1 MEEENITNNNR
12 NVFLFID
19 GLEKVNTTNLRINSV
34 HEDDGTTSLA
44 VYHKIDDDDDD
55 EDDDLNSFVPFW
67 DFEDHVQPTIAIV
80 ILKSLQTNN
89 TLKELYLDDVEL
101 GDGPETVEAFQSL
114 QINQTLENLCIANT
128 NLGPESGIAIGKSL
142 QTNQTLKNLKMFMNN
157 IGSNGVVAIGNS
169 LQTNQ
174 TLLHLNLGN
183 NNLGPEGGIAI
194 GNSLQTNQTLEDLH
208 MFENHLGPE
217 SGVAIGNSLR
227 TNQTLLY
234 LNLCIN
240 NLGPESGIAIG
251 KSLQT
256 NQTLLHLDLGH
267 NNIGPEGG
275 IAIGKS
281 LQTNQTLK
289 NLDLGHNNIG
299 PEGGIAIG
307 QSLQTNN
314 SLQELYLGNNNLG
327 NEGAV
332 GVIRG
337 SAVNNQNTR
346 ITTLYLCHNN
356 ITRLHAE
363 LTQCPPTLT
372 EFGYY
377 GNPIEFVPPN
387 VQRWLGRYQGQQN
400 GQIHKDR
407 QNVHNRQ
414 IQQSIKESIN
424 KIVNATDGPKSL
436 DEVRTI
442 ILNDHILSGQCKTQL
457 LQYAMDESVHTDLQ
471 LTFGDLLCYI
481 FTRIDVNTAN
491 GDEIKRILNQEMT
504 DALCMCFTGRLSRL
518 LNCLTGI
525 DPLVHIH
532 IVNLNDMFRN
542 VGERLIN
549 EDKYTTK
556 AHQVQFEK
564 ELQEDYGY
572 ELTEQFRKELDEK
585 FYCAIEDF
593 YETVVESI
601 SVNGKRKATYNCE
614 EPERKKEKID
624 KDEKNTKKK

>member
-1 MEEENITNNNR
+1 MEEANLTNNNR

-19 GLEKVNTTNLRINSV
+19 GLEKVKSGNLIINYV
-34 HEDDGTTSLA
+34 HEDDGTSLA
-44 VYHKIDDDDDD
+44 VGYHKNDDDD
-55 EDDDLNSFVPFW
+55 LGLVPFW
-67 DFEDHVQPTIAIV
+67 DLEDDVQPIIAIV

-89 TLKELYLDDVEL
+89 TLKELDLDDIQL
-101 GDGPETVEAFQSL
+101 GDGPETVEALQSL
-114 QINQTLENLCIANT
+114 QMNQTLENLCIANT
-128 NLGPESGIAIGKSL
+128 NLGPESGLAIGKSL
-142 QTNQTLKNLKMFMNN
+142 QTNQTLVHLKLILNN
-157 IGSNGVVAIGNS
+157 IGSNGGVAIGNS

-194 GNSLQTNQTLEDLH
+194 G
-208 MFENHLGPE
+208 
-217 SGVAIGNSLR
+217 
-227 TNQTLLY
+227 
-234 LNLCIN
+234 
-240 NLGPESGIAIG
+240 

-256 NQTLLHLDLGH
+256 NQTLLHLDLCH

-281 LQTNQTLK
+281 LQTNQALVYLK
-289 NLDLGHNNIG
+289 LSFNNIG
-299 PEGGIAIG
+299 SDGGIAIG
-307 QSLQTNN
+307 KSLQTNN
-314 SLQELYLGNNNLG
+314 TLNALSIEDTNLG
-327 NEGAV
+327 NDGTLAI
-332 GVIRG
+332 IRG
-337 SAVNNQNTR
+337 IAVNNQNTFEWLD
-346 ITTLYLCHNN
+346 ISQNN
-356 ITRLHAE
+356 ITRLPSE
-363 LTQCPPTLT
+363 LSQFPPTIR
-372 EFGYY
+372 FFCYR

-387 VQRWLGRYQGQQN
+387 VQRWLDRYQGQQN
-400 GQIHKDR
+400 GQIHQDR

-414 IQQSIKESIN
+414 IQQCIKQSIN

-457 LQYAMDESVHTDLQ
+457 LQYAMDESVHTELQ
-471 LTFGDLLCYI
+471 LTFGDLLRYI
-481 FTRIDVNTAN
+481 FTRIDVNEAS
-491 GDEIKRILNQEMT
+491 GDAIKTILNQEMA
-504 DALCMCFTGRLSRL
+504 DALCMCFTGRISRL
-518 LNCLTGI
+518 LNCLTKI
-525 DPLVHIH
+525 DPLVHLH

-601 SVNGKRKATYNCE
+601 SVNGKRKATYDCE